1 VENRYKHILVVR
13 TDSIGDV
20 MLTLPLCGELK
31 KNFPNCR
38 ITFLGKSYTQDVIAA
53 CVHVDQFVNA
63 DTLSQLSEEKQLEEL
78 QMLKCDAVVHVFP
91 TRQWTKLCAKA
102 RIPIRVATSG
112 RWFTWLT
119 CNRRVRFSRK
129 RSNLHESQLNMVL
142 LRGLGLFVTPS
153 LKEIELLYGF
163 LPATDVDFPIDLKAE
178 KTKVILHPLSK
189 GSALNWPLDSFRALM
204 EALPAEHFQ
213 IIISGTEAEGNVIRA
228 ALNPLP
234 KHVIDAT
241 GTMNLRTFISFIG
254 QCDALVAASTGPLHI
269 AAALGVHA
277 IGLYAPQRPIHPGR
291 WQPVG
296 KNTKVFVMSK
306 APQEGEMLA
315 IDPLE
320 VAAYLRELH
329 AARLPK

>member
-31 KNFPNCR
+31 KNFPDCR

-53 CVHVDQFVNA
+53 CVHVNQFVNA
-63 DTLSQLSEEKQLEEL
+63 DTLAQLSEDEQVEQLRL
-78 QMLKCDAVVHVFP
+78 LHCDAVVHVFP

-112 RWFTWLT
+112 RWFTWFT
-119 CNRRVRFSRK
+119 CNRRIRFSRK
-129 RSNLHESQLNMVL
+129 RSNLHESQLNMIL
-142 LRGLGLFVTPS
+142 LRGLGLSVAPS
-153 LKEIELLYGF
+153 LQEIKTLYGF
-163 LPATDVDFPIDLKAE
+163 SPAAGLSFPIALQAE

-189 GSALNWPLDSFRALM
+189 GSALNWPLASFRALM
-204 EALPAEHFQ
+204 DALPAEHFQ
-213 IIISGTEAEGNVIRA
+213 IIISGTEAEGQQVRG
-228 ALNPLP
+228 ALGPLP
-234 KHVIDAT
+234 VHVTDAT
-241 GTMNLRTFISFIG
+241 GTMNLRTFIAFIA
-254 QCDALVAASTGPLHI
+254 QCNALVAASTGPLHI
-269 AAALGVHA
+269 AAAVGIHA

-296 KNTKVFVMSK
+296 KNAKVFVMPQ
-306 APQEGEMLA
+306 APKEGEMLT
-315 IDPLE
+315 INPLE
-320 VAAYLRELH
+320 VAAYLMELH